1 LLYEDDAANLEK
13 LAGRL
18 ELFPVWAGQQKNIIQ
33 NKTILRLDEP
43 IDTEQD
49 KSRMFEYWAIDPA
62 FPQAFFENNFARLIY
77 SCRFAFQFGR
87 GVTLKELDCSVKVL
101 Y

>member
-1 LLYEDDAANLEK
+1 MESPVSGEK
-13 LAGRL
+13 
-18 ELFPVWAGQQKNIIQ
+18 QKNIIQ

-43 IDTEQD
+43 VDTEQD
-49 KSRMFEYWAIDPA
+49 KSRMLDTRAVYAT
-62 FPQAFFENNFARLIY
+62 FPLAFFENNFGWLIY

>member
-1 LLYEDDAANLEK
+1 VKFN
-13 LAGRL
+13 
-18 ELFPVWAGQQKNIIQ
+18 FCSSCSKNIIR
-33 NKTILRLDEP
+33 NKTILRLDEH

-49 KSRMFEYWAIDPA
+49 KSLGIGKGGIYGA
-62 FPQAFFENNFARLIY
+62 FPAAFFENNFGWLIY